1 MKYTTLLYLPL
12 FILLLNACRPDALEI
27 ALPEAPAQVV
37 VFSQVIPDQLMTVSL
52 TRTLD
57 ALQFSESEGDSLSE
71 DILNNLLVTDATVT
85 VSYRAITDTL
95 LEAGAGFYVSATT
108 PQFTN
113 EVYTLK
119 VVTPEG
125 ESLTATNKMLPIVSF
140 KSIQP
145 EVIQDSTGGEVNVAF
160 EIADLPE
167 KNWYMLN
174 FYKPQEVELSGID
187 LNSFLGPESNLLI
200 KTELLNDD
208 AIVNGTLSGTIELP
222 EVSASDS
229 ILVSLSNISE
239 SYYQFLE
246 IRKNSDNFLTQIT
259 KEPLSL
265 PTNVAGG
272 LGFFNTHFPDLRLFD
287 LNEF

>member
-1 MKYTTLLYLPL
+1 MKYTALFYLTL
-12 FILLLNACRPDALEI
+12 FAVLLTACRPDPLEI
-27 ALPEAPAQVV
+27 ALPEAPSQVV
-37 VFSQVIPDQLMTVSL
+37 VFSQIIPGQLMTVSL

-57 ALQFSESEGDSLSE
+57 ALLFSESEGDSLSQN
-71 DILNNLLVTDATVT
+71 ILNNLLVTDAVVT

-95 LEAGAGFYVSATT
+95 FEVGAGFYISTST

-125 ESLTATNKMLPIVSF
+125 ESLTATNQMLPIVSF

-145 EVIQDSTGGEVNVAF
+145 EVIRDSIGGQVKIAF
-160 EIADLPE
+160 EIADVPE

-174 FYKPQEVELSGID
+174 FYKPQEVDLSGID
-187 LNSFLGPESNLLI
+187 LNSFFGANSNVLV
-200 KTELLNDD
+200 KTELLNDA
-208 AIVNGTLSGTIELP
+208 AITDGIFTGIIDLP

-229 ILVSLSNISE
+229 LLVSLSNISE

-246 IRKNSDNFLTQIT
+246 VREKSDNFLTQIT

-265 PTNVAGG
+265 PTNVEGG
-272 LGFFNTHFPDLRLFD
+272 LGFFNTHFPDLHFFD